1 MTLVIDNI
9 QSLRKVIDSW
19 KGLRI
24 GLVPT
29 MGNLHEGHL
38 QLARRAKAHSDRVVV
53 SLFVNPL
60 QFGPSEDYAAY
71 PRTFEQDCQKL
82 SEEGVDLVFAPS
94 ADKLYPFG
102 QTNIVQVSVPGLSD
116 ILCGEKRPGH
126 FTGVATV
133 VTILFHL
140 VQPKVAFFG
149 EKDFQQLTI
158 LRRLTRDL
166 HFPVEIVSCPTVREL
181 DGLAMSSRNR
191 YLSTEERA
199 RAPMLYLTLCKIRLL
214 WSEGKEQLDL
224 LEQFGQKNL
233 LECSFQPEYCVIRT
247 AEDLSFP
254 KKGHVLVVLAAAKL
268 GSTRLID
275 NLLLSKQNLGF
286 SK

>member
-1 MTLVIDNI
+1 MTLVIDNLPF
-9 QSLRKVIDSW
+9 LRKVIDSW

-38 QLARRAKAHSDRVVV
+38 QLIRKAKAESDRLVV

-71 PRTFEQDCQKL
+71 PRTFEEDYQKL
-82 SEEGVDLVFAPS
+82 LEEGTDLLFAPS
-94 ADKLYPFG
+94 VDKLYPLG
-102 QTNIVQVSVPGLSD
+102 QINITQVSVPGLSD
-116 ILCGEKRPGH
+116 ILCGERRPGH
-126 FTGVATV
+126 FTGVATI

-140 VQPKVAFFG
+140 IQPKVAFFG

-158 LRRLTRDL
+158 LRRLIRDL
-166 HFPVEIVSCPTVREL
+166 HFPIEIVACPTVREL

-191 YLSTEERA
+191 YLSPEERA

-214 WSEGKEQLDL
+214 WSEGQDQLEL
-224 LEQFGQKNL
+224 LEEFGQKNL
-233 LECSFQPEYCVIRT
+233 LECSFKPEYCAIRT

-254 KKGHVLVVLAAAKL
+254 KKGHPLVVLAAAKL
-268 GSTRLID
+268 GRTRLID
-275 NLLLSKQNLGF
+275 NLLLPRQNLGF